1 MGRSRVTV
9 AVFAVSALFACALVL
24 AEPYRPVRDDVVLI
38 KVTSNSRLRTEM
50 PRSPEALVE
59 AAEAEIAQG
68 RASLDERHFGRAE
81 ALLRQALPC
90 VVRAGAEVRVDDC
103 KLAREQRGLFVY
115 ADLLQHSHD
124 FANAERVLSVVLE
137 AEPALAQA
145 RLLRAS
151 VHLARGEPRLALSD
165 CSRLVGSVDVDVST
179 ACIAQSI
186 GTAGRLGEAVRLL
199 STVVGQSTARGQ
211 RTGWAFG
218 ILADLLE
225 RQGKYAEAIG
235 AIERALDA
243 DPDNVALRIQAV
255 DLLLRHER
263 AGRVLELLERMPAA
277 ESVVLRRALAAQAL
291 SHANASALRNQWLTI
306 VGTERRLGLASH
318 DRDRA
323 VGELRLMERPQ
334 EALKWAASNWRT
346 SRDIEDARI
355 LVLAANAA
363 SQPQAAE
370 PALDW
375 MSTYGVEDAL
385 VNATL
390 GKRQ

>member
-1 MGRSRVTV
+1 MGRSRATV
-9 AVFAVSALFACALVL
+9 AVFAVPALFACALLL
-24 AEPYRPVRDDVVLI
+24 AEPYRPDRDDAVLV
-38 KVTSNSRLRTEM
+38 KVNSGSRLRTEI

-81 ALLRQALPC
+81 ALLRRALPC
-90 VVRAGAEVRVDDC
+90 VVHAGAEVRVDTC
-103 KLAREQRGLFVY
+103 KPARGQRGLLVY

-124 FANAERVLSVVLE
+124 FENAERMLSVVLE
-137 AEPALAQA
+137 DEPLHAQA
-145 RLLRAS
+145 RLMRAS
-151 VHLARGEPRLALSD
+151 IRLARGEPRLALSD

-186 GTAGRLGEAVRLL
+186 GTMGRLGEAVRLV
-199 STVVGQSTARGQ
+199 STVVGHSTTRGE

-225 RQGKYAEAIG
+225 RQGKYADAISM
-235 AIERALDA
+235 IERALVA

-263 AGRVLELLERMPAA
+263 AVRAVELLERMPAS

-291 SHANASALRNQWLTI
+291 SHANATALRNEWLTI
-306 VGTERRLGLASH
+306 VGTEKRLGLASH

-323 VGELRLMERPQ
+323 VGELRLMDRPQ
-334 EALKWAASNWRT
+334 EALEWAVSNWRT

-355 LVLAANAA
+355 LVLVANAA
-363 SQPQAAE
+363 SQPQAAA

-375 MSTYGVEDAL
+375 MRTYSVEDAL
-385 VNATL
+385 VSAAL
-390 GKRQ
+390 GNRQ